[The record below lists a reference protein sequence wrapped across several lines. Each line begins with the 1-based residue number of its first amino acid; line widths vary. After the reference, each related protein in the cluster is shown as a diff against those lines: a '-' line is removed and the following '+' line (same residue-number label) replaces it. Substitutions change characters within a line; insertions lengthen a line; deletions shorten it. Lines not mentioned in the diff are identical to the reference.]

1 MKHYTSFKISDLGD
15 HYELDSI
22 NAVWLAIM
30 KMEPILL
37 DLLLL
42 DTIDYEDIGKER
54 FIDKLRDRFDY
65 HRSLGDT
72 ELELDLDSCKG
83 CNCDQPISKFIGN
96 ISGEHFALYF
106 DMDNNTIKD
115 IYHCHWYGSD
125 FFEQL
130 FQ

>member
-1 MKHYTSFKISDLGD
+1 MKHNSTLKLAELGDLYDLGT
-15 HYELDSI
+15 I

-30 KMEPILL
+30 KMEPVSLE
-37 DLLLL
+37 LLL
-42 DTIDYEDIGKER
+42 DDSIDYEDIGKER
-54 FIDKLRDRFDY
+54 FIDKLRAHFDY

-96 ISGEHFALYF
+96 NSGKHFALYF
-106 DMDNNTIKD
+106 DMDENTITD
-115 IYHCHWYGSD
+115 IYQCNWYGSD
-125 FFEQL
+125 FLDNL